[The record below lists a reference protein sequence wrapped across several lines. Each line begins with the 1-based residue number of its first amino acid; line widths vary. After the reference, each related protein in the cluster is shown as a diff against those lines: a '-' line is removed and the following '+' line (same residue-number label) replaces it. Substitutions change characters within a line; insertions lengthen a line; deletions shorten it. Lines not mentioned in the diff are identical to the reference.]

1 MRHLRII
8 ASLTLA
14 AALSACGGAPAE
26 MPETSGLASAESAL
40 DCAALSAPVYHRI
53 KASTGDSLYTH
64 NANEAANAATTYGY
78 TDDRGVAFKAA
89 TITGTGLS
97 PVYRIYSPS
106 RGEHFWTLDATEKQD
121 LVSTGGYTTDEG
133 VGFYASKTADPC
145 LVPVYRYSNT
155 TLRKHR
161 FAITAAERSSL
172 SAAGWV
178 DEGIKLY
185 AAPTTPAPVDTKFTF
200 VVIPDTQN
208 EVVSNSTLIDHRMQW
223 LVDNRSALDLRFVTQ
238 TGDMMNWDTPD
249 HIQYVRASNALK
261 KLDDARIPYALAIGN
276 HDSAATC
283 PGGSACPGNVNA
295 NLRNTTTFNTYFP
308 VSRFQALAGVY
319 ETGKCDNAYHT
330 FTAGG
335 LNWLVLNL
343 ELWARTGAV
352 DWAKTVIA
360 AHPRHNVIVITHSH
374 QTSSGGIEQGNG
386 GYGNNSPQYVFNNAL
401 KLYPNVKFI
410 FSGHVGSA
418 AYSEVTGDQGNKI
431 YQLLTT
437 YHDASTN
444 PTRLIEVD
452 TAANTFSTRVYSPYT
467 NAEKADGS
475 KFTISNVSWVR

>member
-1 MRHLRII
+1 MRTLRFV
-8 ASLTLA
+8 ASLALA
-14 AALSACGGAPAE
+14 GGLSACGDSLPAE
-26 MPETSGLASAESAL
+26 APEFATVGSAL

-53 KASTGDSLYTH
+53 RTSSGDSLYTT

-78 TDDRGVAFKAA
+78 TDDRGVAFRAA
-89 TITGTGLS
+89 SATGTGLS

-106 RGEHFWTLDATEKQD
+106 RGEHFWTIDATEKQD
-121 LVSTGGYTTDEG
+121 LVSTGGFTTDEG
-133 VGFYASKTADPC
+133 IGFYASKTADAC
-145 LVPVYRYSNT
+145 LVPVYRFSNT
-155 TLRKHR
+155 TLKKHR
-161 FAITAAERSSL
+161 FATTQAERDSL
-172 SAAGWV
+172 RAAGWA

-185 AAPTTPAPVDTKFTF
+185 AAPSSPQPVDTKFTF

-223 LVDNRSALDLRFVTQ
+223 LVDNRSALDIRFVTQ
-238 TGDMMNWDTPD
+238 TGDMQNWDTPD
-249 HIQYVRASNALK
+249 HIQYERASNALE
-261 KLDDARIPYALAIGN
+261 KLDAAGIPYALAIGN

-308 VSRFQALAGVY
+308 VTRFQALAGVY

-352 DWAKTVIA
+352 EWAKTVLA
-360 AHPRHNVIVITHSH
+360 QHPRHNVIVITHSH
-374 QTSSGGIEQGNG
+374 QTSSGAIEQSNG
-386 GYGNNSPQYVFNNAL
+386 GYGNNSPQYVFDNAL
-401 KLYPNVKFI
+401 KQYANVRFI
-410 FSGHVGSA
+410 FSGHVGTSA
-418 AYSEVTGDQGNKI
+418 YRKTTGIQGNEI
-431 YQLLTT
+431 HQILTT
-437 YHDASTN
+437 YHDSSTN

-467 NAEKADGS
+467 NAEKQDGS
-475 KFTISNVSWVR
+475 KFSVSNVSWVR

>member
-1 MRHLRII
+1 MRILRFV
-8 ASLTLA
+8 ASLVLA
-14 AALSACGGAPAE
+14 GGLSACGIDSLAE
-26 MPETSGLASAESAL
+26 PTELASVEAAL
-40 DCAALSAPVYHRI
+40 DCAALDAPVYHRI
-53 KASTGDSLYTH
+53 RPSSGDSLYTY
-64 NANEAANAATTYGY
+64 NASEAANAATTYGY
-78 TDDRGVAFKAA
+78 TDDRGVAFRAA
-89 TITGTGLS
+89 KVTGTGLS

-106 RGEHFWTLDATEKQD
+106 RGEHFWTIDATEKQE
-121 LVSTGGYTTDEG
+121 LVTQGGFTTDEG
-133 VGFYASKTADPC
+133 IGFYASKTADPC

-185 AAPTTPAPVDTKFTF
+185 AAPASPSPVDTKFTF

-208 EVVSNSTLIDHRMQW
+208 EVVSSSTLIDHRMQW
-223 LVDNRSALDLRFVTQ
+223 LAANEAALDIRFVTQ
-238 TGDMMNWDTPD
+238 TGDLMNWDTPD
-249 HIQYVRASNALK
+249 HIQYVRASNALQ
-261 KLDDARIPYALAIGN
+261 KLDAAGIPYALAIGN
-276 HDSAATC
+276 HDTAATC

-308 VSRFQALAGVY
+308 TTRFKALGGVY
-319 ETGKCDNAYHT
+319 EAGKIDNSYHT

-335 LNWLVLNL
+335 LNWLVLSL

-352 DWAKTVIA
+352 EWAKTVLA
-360 AHPRHNVIVITHSH
+360 QHPRHNVIVITHSH
-374 QTSSGGIEQGNG
+374 QTSSGSIEQSNG
-386 GYGNNSPQYVFNNAL
+386 GYGNNSPQYVFDTAL
-401 KLYPNVKFI
+401 KQYANVRFI
-410 FSGHVGSA
+410 FSGHVGTSA
-418 AYSEVTGDQGNKI
+418 YRETTGVHGNKI
-431 YQLLTT
+431 YQILTT
-437 YHDASTN
+437 YHDSSTN

-467 NAEKADGS
+467 NAEKQDGS